1 MLRVGISENIPA
13 SWLPEFPES
22 VQLIQLGYA
31 SSEIHEIDFWIPP
44 LYRKFADPQYARLRG
59 VKVIQSLLAGVDW
72 MLPWVQS
79 GMQPGVTLCDG
90 QGLHDVSVAEWV
102 VGGILGAYK
111 QFPEFRDQQ
120 REEFWDGQLV
130 GGKFPSDVEPPPY
143 RILGEDMYGQTVLIV
158 GYGGIGAAVEARLKP
173 FGAEILRIARTAR
186 PGIAAV
192 SELSDMLPQ
201 ADVVVL
207 IVPLT
212 AETRGLMNAAMFERM
227 KPRAV
232 LVNAARGPVVDTDAL
247 LVALRANRI
256 RAVLDVT
263 DPEPLPKGHPLW
275 SAPNC
280 FLTPHVA
287 GSTPGFFQR
296 AYRFAAEQIQ
306 RYLTGEP
313 LRNVVN
319 PQGY

>member
-1 MLRVGISENIPA
+1 MLRVGISESIPA
-13 SWLPEFPES
+13 SWRVEFPEQ
-22 VQLIQLGYA
+22 VQLVPLGYT

-44 LYRKFADPQYARLRG
+44 LYRKFADPQHARLRG

-72 MLPWVQS
+72 MLPWVRE
-79 GMQPGVTLCDG
+79 GITLCDG
-90 QGLHDVSVAEWV
+90 QGLHNVSTAEWIV
-102 VGGILGAYK
+102 AAVLASLK
-111 QFPEFRDQQ
+111 QFPLYRDQQ
-120 REEFWDGQLV
+120 HEQFWDGQLA
-130 GGKFPSDVEPPPY
+130 GGKYSSDLEPPPY
-143 RILGEDMYGQTVLIV
+143 RILSENIHGQTVLIV

-186 PGIAAV
+186 PGIASV
-192 SELSDMLPQ
+192 SELPNLLPQ

-212 AETRGLMNAAMFERM
+212 QETRGLMNAAMLDRM
-227 KPRAV
+227 KPGAL
-232 LVNAARGPVVDTDAL
+232 LVNAARGPVVDTEAL
-247 LVALRANRI
+247 LRVLQQQRI

-275 SAPNC
+275 FAPNC
-280 FLTPHVA
+280 FFTPHVA

-296 AYRFAAEQIQ
+296 AYHFAAEQIQ
-306 RYLTGEP
+306 RYLAGEP
-313 LRNVVN
+313 LHNIVN